1 MNKVSCIK
9 SKASRLLK
17 RAEGKMK
24 DISLLLVLGLVIVA
38 GAWVVFHADDAE
50 KTVSV
55 YATEAETK
63 VARLLQEI
71 DGVGEASVIVYEK
84 DGDVENVVVVCEG
97 AKDLRVVMNVR
108 EAVASALGTEQKSV
122 KIYLKKE

>member
-1 MNKVSCIK
+1 MNKVNCIK